1 MEKILINMQF
11 RFFISRYM
19 WWLSSLSNIYVLP
32 SKIRPE
38 LLNIASAPVN
48 VNVCT
53 GRTCPHL
60 MKWVTNDTHFGII
73 LAKKKSLWCRSEFD
87 FFSIYYVNST
97 SITRNFNL
105 GTSTR
110 YLVVALELQNSVTLD
125 NQMSFLYKSCW
136 FLVIRFWV
144 FIRRLFK
151 TL

>member
-11 RFFISRYM
+11 RFFITRYM

-38 LLNIASAPVN
+38 WINIASAPVN

-73 LAKKKSLWCRSEFD
+73 LAKIRVCDEFD

-105 GTSTR
+105 ETSTR
-110 YLVVALELQNSVTLD
+110 YLVVALELQNSVTLEY
-125 NQMSFLYKSCW
+125 QMSFLYKSCW

-151 TL
+151 TV